1 MAHGVGYSFVKFL
14 KVCATAS
21 TRSTAWILCWAVVA
35 GLALDAQTVSW
46 ESLVTDGDAALASGD
61 YETAAERFE
70 SAVAVAEALSPDDP
84 RRPAA
89 LMKLAR
95 VQRATGDLASPEAL
109 YRQANSS
116 GLSAWGRE
124 SVEYSD
130 LLNEVGRY
138 YHRRRKHTDA
148 ERFYLDSFGIRVR
161 LLGKEH
167 AAVAES
173 IANLAITYEN
183 QSQFEKAEI
192 YYKTALEIREKAL
205 GPDHLATVETRE
217 HFARLLHGLQRHTE
231 AARLEQQAG
240 AARAP
245 RLRQLEG
252 TRIEL
257 AAVPLSEVGRAP
269 ELIEQVEPDYSE
281 EGRIGRSQGT
291 VAIRVEIDE
300 TGVPRNLQVV
310 RTLGLGLDENA
321 LEAVRQWR
329 FRPARQ
335 NGRPVA
341 CRVTYE
347 INFTL
352 L

>member
-1 MAHGVGYSFVKFL
+1 M
-14 KVCATAS
+14 
-21 TRSTAWILCWAVVA
+21 RPTAWILCWVL
-35 GLALDAQTVSW
+35 LASATLGAQITSW
-46 ESLVTDGDAALASGD
+46 ETLVTDGDAALASGD

-70 SAVAVAEALSPDDP
+70 SAIAVGEGFPPNDPRLPEALV
-84 RRPAA
+84 
-89 LMKLAR
+89 KLAR

-109 YRQANSS
+109 YRRANSS
-116 GLSAWGRE
+116 ALTAWGRE

-138 YHRRRKHTDA
+138 YHRRRKHVDA

-167 AAVAES
+167 EAVAES
-173 IANLAITYEN
+173 ITNLAITYEN
-183 QSQFEKAEI
+183 RAEFEKAEI

-205 GPDHLATVETRE
+205 GRDHLVTTETRE
-217 HFARLLHGLQRHTE
+217 HFARLLHGLQRHSE
-231 AARLEQQAG
+231 ALPLDQQARE
-240 AARAP
+240 ARAS
-245 RLRQLEG
+245 RLRELEG
-252 TRIEL
+252 TRVEL
-257 AAVPLSEVGRAP
+257 AAIPLSQVSRAP
-269 ELIEQVEPDYSE
+269 EIIEQVEPDYSD

-300 TGVPRNLQVV
+300 TGVPRNLQIV
-310 RTLGLGLDENA
+310 RTLGLGLDESA
-321 LEAVRQWR
+321 LAAVRQWR